1 MTDKL
6 SQLLENMTPQE
17 QTEVETFAAFV
28 IACRTLQKTQF
39 LTDDISTQELLQ
51 LVTGSGSF
59 DWLNAKEEDIYSIK
73 DGEAV
78 EWLSVS

>member
-6 SQLLENMTPQE
+6 SQLLENMTPLE

-28 IACRTLQKTQF
+28 IVRRTLQKTQF

-78 EWLSVS
+78 GWPNAS